1 MHERDDCRVAE
12 RCYLRNNAAGSVARP
27 TRVKHVQLAAHFCLT
42 YFVSIPNI
50 IWVNAPNDISSTDP
64 ASDARALLD
73 RLCSGDSRARIDLV
87 ESYTPFLCTVLRGVA
102 GRDGEL
108 QDLLQETYKRIF
120 ERLPTLRE
128 PLALKGWM
136 ARIATLTALEALR
149 TRRRAHRID
158 YVSFADLPDRP
169 TNLRPDDDATEAL
182 ECLHRVLCNLPSEER
197 RAFVLRRLHGL
208 DLEAVADACGVS
220 PSTVKRRFRRA
231 EKTFYS
237 RARSHPALKQWVT
250 TA

>member
-1 MHERDDCRVAE
+1 V
-12 RCYLRNNAAGSVARP
+12 
-27 TRVKHVQLAAHFCLT
+27 
-42 YFVSIPNI
+42 
-50 IWVNAPNDISSTDP
+50 ISTSSHTLLEEPSSPPDP
-64 ASDARALLD
+64 AAAAEARALFDRLCACDARA
-73 RLCSGDSRARIDLV
+73 RFDLV
-87 ESYTPFLCTVLRGVA
+87 VSYTPFLCRVLRSVA

-158 YVSFADLPDRP
+158 YVSFTDLPDRP
-169 TNLRPDDDATEAL
+169 TNLRPDDDAAEAL
-182 ECLHRVLCNLPSEER
+182 ECLHRLLSNLPCEER

-208 DLEAVADACGVS
+208 DLESVADVCGVS

>member
-1 MHERDDCRVAE
+1 VIDTTSQTPTTQSDDDRSAAE
-12 RCYLRNNAAGSVARP
+12 
-27 TRVKHVQLAAHFCLT
+27 
-42 YFVSIPNI
+42 
-50 IWVNAPNDISSTDP
+50 
-64 ASDARALLD
+64 ARALYD
-73 RLCSGDSRARIDLV
+73 RLCAGDERARFELV
-87 ESYTPFLCTVLRGVA
+87 ASYTAFLCRVLRGVA
-102 GRDGEL
+102 GRHGEL

-158 YVSFADLPDRP
+158 YVSWSDLPDHP
-169 TNLRPDDDATEAL
+169 TALRPDDDAAEAL
-182 ECLHRVLCNLPSEER
+182 QCLSRLLANLPVEEQ
-197 RAFVLRRLHGL
+197 RAFLLRRLHGL
-208 DLEAVADACGVS
+208 DLESVADVCGVS

-237 RARSHPALKQWVT
+237 RARSHPALKQWVE
-250 TA
+250 AV